1 MRDPVTSHSDDA
13 AEEPANKAGK
23 PRPMRRAPL
32 LKQGDRVA
40 LISPGSHQGKSPPG
54 LLARAA
60 GLLEAWGL
68 VVEPRP
74 EGEPRHLFFAGP
86 GRLRAETFQRYYLDP
101 GLKALFVTRG
111 GYGTTRMLP
120 LLDRRGIAAAPPKH
134 VVGFSDATALLA
146 YLNTL
151 GIIAIHGPNL
161 APPEGLTDPAR
172 AGNEAALRDLLF
184 GERTKPRFGLSPLG
198 ENWNGAVMTGRLI
211 GGNLSVWAT
220 TIGTPWE
227 TDSRG
232 AILFLEDVDER
243 PYRIDRMLTHLR
255 TAGKLEGL
263 HALVFGRLHHCD
275 SDPPGLLDEVL
286 RDLFADTR
294 FPVFTGMPAG
304 HGGPNRAFPL
314 GAEATISADAQSGF
328 PVLTI
333 D

>member
-1 MRDPVTSHSDDA
+1 M
-13 AEEPANKAGK
+13 
-23 PRPMRRAPL
+23 
-32 LKQGDRVA
+32 Q
-40 LISPGSHQGKSPPG
+40 
-54 LLARAA
+54 LAQ
-60 GLLEAWGL
+60 LLETMIDRGAGDL
-68 VVEPRP
+68 HLQADSAPMIRVG
-74 EGEPRHLFFAGP
+74 GEL
-86 GRLRAETFQRYYLDP
+86 Q
-101 GLKALFVTRG
+101 
-111 GYGTTRMLP
+111 
-120 LLDRRGIAAAPPKH
+120 
-134 VVGFSDATALLA
+134 
-146 YLNTL
+146 
-151 GIIAIHGPNL
+151 AI
-161 APPEGLTDPAR
+161 
-172 AGNEAALRDLLF
+172 
-184 GERTKPRFGLSPLG
+184 
-198 ENWNGAVMTGRLI
+198 NGAVMTGRLI